1 MLRLVLLTVALP
13 LCGCTPAM
21 VTDLGTLGG
30 PSTAT
35 DVNDAG
41 VVVGF
46 STNASSLTRPFI
58 WRAGTII
65 EIATP
70 GTPSSV
76 DMAWGINQANQVVG
90 RMGVSRS
97 YAHAFTWSAGTITD
111 LDSGGNTSIAWGINE
126 TGDVAGEWTP
136 DVPRPSTH
144 ASIWSNGARR
154 ELRTIAGNASVGYAI
169 GKHLQ
174 VVGSSTVGTGD
185 VAPFHAVLWDGE
197 TVLDLGTLGGTNS
210 AARALTYGRW
220 PDAGFETTF
229 IVGWSHAAGGSEHA
243 FVWNRGAMRD
253 LGTLPGDVR
262 SGAQDVNSR
271 GVIVGSST
279 DRAGVS
285 RAVMWP
291 TRTTILDLN
300 TLLPADSGWQ
310 LWTANAINDR
320 GQIVGMGLHRGR
332 QRAFLLTLS
341 R

>member
-1 MLRLVLLTVALP
+1 MRRFALLAVALP

-21 VTDLGTLGG
+21 ITDLGTLGG

-58 WRAGTII
+58 WRAGTIT

-70 GTPSSV
+70 GTSSSV
-76 DMAWGINQANQVVG
+76 DLAWGINALNQVVG
-90 RMGVSRS
+90 RMGVTES
-97 YAHAFTWSAGTITD
+97 YAHAFIWSSGAATD
-111 LDSGGNTSIAWGINE
+111 LDAGGNESIAWGINE
-126 TGDVAGEWTP
+126 TGDVAGQWTAAGS
-136 DVPRPSTH
+136 RSATR
-144 ASIWSNGARR
+144 ASIWTKGTRR
-154 ELRTIAGNASVGYAI
+154 ELRTIAGDASVGYAM
-169 GKHLQ
+169 GKHLE
-174 VVGSSTVGTGD
+174 VVGSSTVAAGD
-185 VAPFHAVLWDGE
+185 LRFHAVLWDGD
-197 TVLDLGTLGGTNS
+197 TVLDLGTLGGPNS
-210 AARALTYGRW
+210 AARAITSGRW

-229 IVGWSHAAGGSEHA
+229 IVGWSHVAGGSEHA

-271 GVIVGSST
+271 GVIVGYSA
-279 DRAGVS
+279 DRSAVS

-291 TRTTILDLN
+291 SRVIVDLN

-310 LWTANAINDR
+310 LWTAYAINDR
-320 GQIVGMGLHRGR
+320 GQIVGMGMHRGR
-332 QRAFLLTLS
+332 QRAFLLMLP